1 MNTWP
6 GIDQRVRRARRPCP
20 GHHRGRGGIDRCP
33 VADVD
38 RSKHF
43 YKAMGWRLD
52 ADLAGEGDFRAVQLT
67 PPGSRTSIVIG
78 TGITSAAP
86 GSVEGLHLVV
96 TDIES
101 ARADLVA
108 RGVKVSEVFHD
119 AGAVFHH
126 AGTEDRITGPDPAAT
141 PHWPRSPT
149 RTATTGCSRTSRH
162 AFRAGETVGGAA
174 GTADPCAPLRS
185 DRSASVRPA

>member
-1 MNTWP
+1 MMLE
-6 GIDQRVRRARRPCP
+6 VVVV
-20 GHHRGRGGIDRCP
+20 P

-52 ADLAGEGDFRAVQLT
+52 ADLAGGGDFRAVQLT

-126 AGTEDRITGPDPAAT
+126 AGTEDRITGPDPERRSYAT
-141 PHWPRSPT
+141 FASFTDPDGNGWVLQEITT
-149 RTATTGCSRTSRH
+149 RLPGR
-162 AFRAGETVGGAA
+162 
-174 GTADPCAPLRS
+174 
-185 DRSASVRPA
+185 